1 MGGHLPVV
9 DLGGL
14 DVVQLALG
22 FWHSCALLAG
32 ATVKCFGRGFV
43 LGLGDTRWQNRGD
56 NPGEMGS
63 ELPALDLGTDFEPVE
78 LTAGAYHTCALSRRG
93 TVKCWGY
100 AYLLGLGWSAAAG
113 YIGSRPN
120 EMGDSLPTLDLGA
133 LPAVQISAGVVHT
146 CAVLV
151 DGSARCWGESDLGQL
166 GHGTTEPGHGAG
178 KEGIDASELIE

>member
-1 MGGHLPVV
+1 
-9 DLGGL
+9 
-14 DVVQLALG
+14 
-22 FWHSCALLAG
+22 
-32 ATVKCFGRGFV
+32 
-43 LGLGDTRWQNRGD
+43 
-56 NPGEMGS
+56 MGS

-100 AYLLGLGWSAAAG
+100 AYLLGLGWSTAAG

-146 CAVLV
+146 CAA
-151 DGSARCWGESDLGQL
+151 ARLHPRFLLARDPG
-166 GHGTTEPGHGAG
+166 GHSCNSVHVVSSVRFWSMARPGAG
-178 KEGIDASELIE
+178 ARVISGSSGTGRQNQATVLERRELMPLN